1 MFRKIIA
8 IVMIQSLLGC
18 WFSVKN
24 LGDDTESELVVF
36 ANDLIQV
43 VDSVSDN
50 KRPLVWL
57 GLRNSE
63 GSQTPE
69 TRAIEDYVVASLVDS
84 GIDFTVSTEND
95 GRWSKE
101 EVVGEDGSM
110 GHSIG
115 GRVID
120 YGSRTYVRLFIVDEN
135 SMIVDSVFRGVYT
148 THVEDEVEE
157 RTRNSGI
164 RRSDLPLDVD
174 LHWVVLR
181 NEGGIRETIGLEEGM
196 ELQSGDQLQIR
207 YRVSKDVKVYAFLF
221 SNEGGIESLVSEDFM
236 YSGLLHYGPTENGWI
251 EMTAVDRV
259 YTAYFLAGPILLE
272 ENENEFIENLHELI
286 DQGQVNE
293 FNGLDKQDRLLADF
307 VSRAYESE
315 VSLDI
320 IRGSEVVSSTRQEV
334 FVYSDG
340 TRVQSYAEQLN
351 GSPLII
357 RAVSFRVQ

>member
-1 MFRKIIA
+1 MFRIIIA
-8 IVMIQSLLGC
+8 MLITQNLLGC
-18 WFSVKN
+18 WFSAKN
-24 LGDDTESELVVF
+24 LGDRTELVVF

-43 VDSVSDN
+43 ANLVRDD
-50 KRPLVWL
+50 KKPLVWL
-57 GLRNSE
+57 GLRNLE
-63 GSQTPE
+63 GAETSE
-69 TRAIEDYVVASLVDS
+69 TRAIEDYVVASLVES
-84 GIDFTVSTEND
+84 GIDIVVSTDND

-101 EVVGEDGSM
+101 EIVGESDSIGY
-110 GHSIG
+110 SIG
-115 GRVID
+115 GRLME

-135 SMIVDSVFRGVYT
+135 SMVVDSVFRGIYT

-157 RTRNSGI
+157 RSRNSGI

-174 LHWVVLR
+174 LHWIVLR
-181 NEGGIRETIGLEEGM
+181 NEGGIREPIVFEEGM
-196 ELQSGDQLQIR
+196 VLQSGDQLQVR

-251 EMTAVDRV
+251 EMTDEDRV
-259 YTAYFLAGPILLE
+259 YTAYFLAGPILFE
-272 ENENEFIENLHELI
+272 ENKNEFVENLYELV

-293 FNGLDKQDRLLADF
+293 FTGLDKQDRLLVDF

-315 VSLDI
+315 ISLNI
-320 IRGSEVVSSTRQEV
+320 IRGSEAISSTRQEV

-340 TRVQSYAEQLN
+340 TRVQSYAEQLK
-351 GSPLII
+351 GVPLIM